1 MIKLRRINDGD
12 LELIM
17 NWRMRPDITRFMN
30 TDPVLTLEGQR
41 KWLRRV
47 ESDPDL
53 LYRLI
58 LIKETPAGVIDLTG
72 LTRPDGVIGWGYYI
86 GEHRLRS
93 FKAAVPL
100 EMSMS
105 DYVLKKKKKKA
116 VVTNT
121 FSLNRGAIAIHDAV
135 GSELL
140 EERKGEV
147 VKNGMSYDMTY
158 QIMTADRWVKIGP
171 GREYEKV
178 SFD

>member
-58 LIKETPAGVIDLTG
+58 LIKASLISQASPGLTG
-72 LTRPDGVIGWGYYI
+72 
-86 GEHRLRS
+86 S
-93 FKAAVPL
+93 
-100 EMSMS
+100 
-105 DYVLKKKKKKA
+105 
-116 VVTNT
+116 
-121 FSLNRGAIAIHDAV
+121 
-135 GSELL
+135 
-140 EERKGEV
+140 
-147 VKNGMSYDMTY
+147 
-158 QIMTADRWVKIGP
+158 
-171 GREYEKV
+171 
-178 SFD
+178 

>member
-1 MIKLRRINDGD
+1 MIALRRILDGD

-30 TDPVLTLEGQR
+30 TDPVLTLHGQR
-41 KWLRRV
+41 EWLSRIGQ
-47 ESDPDL
+47 DPDV

-93 FKAAVPL
+93 FKAAVSL
-100 EMSMS
+100 EMSMY
-105 DYVLKKKKKKA
+105 DYVFLKLHKKA

>member
-93 FKAAVPL
+93 FKAAVSL
-100 EMSMS
+100 EMSMY
-105 DYVLKKKKKKA
+105 DYVFLKLHKKA

-158 QIMTADRWVKIGP
+158 QSMTADRWVKIGP